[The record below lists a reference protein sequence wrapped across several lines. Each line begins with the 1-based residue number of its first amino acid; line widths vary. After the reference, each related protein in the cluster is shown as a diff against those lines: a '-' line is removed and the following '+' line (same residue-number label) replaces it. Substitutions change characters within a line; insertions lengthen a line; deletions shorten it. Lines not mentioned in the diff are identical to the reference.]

1 MNQIQVVKASG
12 LKEIFNPDKVRDS
25 LKRVGAQSS
34 VIDKIVTEVTAKLY
48 EGITTQDIYRQV
60 FDLLKQTETD
70 TSNRY
75 ALKENL
81 MHLGPS
87 GYPFEQFISRLLQA
101 LGYKTKTQVVMNGA
115 CVQHE
120 IDVLAEKDKQQFLV
134 ECKFHNRIG
143 SKTDVKAALYT
154 QARFED
160 ICAKTVGQ
168 FCQPWL
174 VTNTKLTSQ
183 AIQYASCKNMRLL
196 AWRYPETEGIETLID
211 KFNLY
216 HLLKLGYSEI

>member
-1 MNQIQVVKASG
+1 MPLFQVIKASG
-12 LKEIFNPDKVRDS
+12 FKEIFNPDKVRDS
-25 LKRVGAQSS
+25 LKRAGAKPE
-34 VIDKIVTEVTAKLY
+34 VIDKIVTEVTGRLY

-60 FDLLKQTETD
+60 FGLLKQSQAD
-70 TSNRY
+70 ISDRY
-75 ALKENL
+75 SLKEGL

-101 LGYKTKTQVVMNGA
+101 MGHKTQTQVIMNGQ

-120 IDVLAEKDKQQFLV
+120 IDVLAEKDRQKFLV
-134 ECKFHNRIG
+134 ECKFHNRPG
-143 SKTDVKAALYT
+143 AKTDVKAALYT

-168 FCQPWL
+168 FYQPWL

-183 AIQYASCKNMRLL
+183 AIQYANCKNMRLL
-196 AWRYPETEGIETLID
+196 AWRYPETEGIEALIA

-216 HLLKLGYSEI
+216 HLLKLGYSET